1 MSLGRRCESD
11 RERTHEEV
19 VCVRNVTADTEELH
33 QVVELAVDVA
43 AYLGRISMG
52 EVSARAE
59 HGRRTV
65 TGALTVTT
73 LPSSISSSLA
83 L

>member
-1 MSLGRRCESD
+1 MG
-11 RERTHEEV
+11 THEEV
-19 VCVRNVTADTEELH
+19 VGVRDRAADTEEFH

-43 AYLGRISMG
+43 AYLEVISIG
-52 EVSARAE
+52 LEEAE
-59 HGRRTV
+59 RGSELTV